1 MMTQSKR
8 MSDPLSQ
15 SFGLGIDLVDIKRFS
30 DSIENKGEKFLE
42 KVFTIEE
49 RKYCLKKKNSY
60 EHFSA
65 RFAAK
70 EAAMKALGTGWSEGI
85 SFLDIEIN
93 NNSAGLPVLQI
104 SGREKEIAAKHQI
117 KGWKVSLS
125 HTTDNAIAI
134 VQAIF

>member
-1 MMTQSKR
+1 MMTQSR
-8 MSDPLSQ
+8 QMSDPLSQ

-30 DSIENKGEKFLE
+30 DSMQNKEERFLE
-42 KVFTIEE
+42 KVFTNKE
-49 RKYCLKKKNSY
+49 RIYCLEKKKPY

-70 EAAMKALGTGWSEGI
+70 EAVMKALGTGWAEGI

-93 NNSAGLPVLQI
+93 NDDCGTPKLYLSGKAKEVASKQQI
-104 SGREKEIAAKHQI
+104 R
-117 KGWKVSLS
+117 GWKVSLS
-125 HTTDNAIAI
+125 HTANNAIAI